1 MKECVCSHALGL
13 RLAISE
19 VGYCVGPC
27 TPALN
32 GRVAALERDLN
43 RGGGEGGGGAGGG
56 GGGGDRNENNVRK
69 HYETDTGT
77 RQATNAHRAQ
87 PALV

>member
-1 MKECVCSHALGL
+1 MNKCDCSHALGL

-43 RGGGEGGGGAGGG
+43 RGGGGGGGV
-56 GGGGDRNENNVRK
+56 DRNENNLRK
-69 HYETDTGT
+69 HYETDAGT
-77 RQATNAHRAQ
+77 RQATNTHRAQ